1 MDCALL
7 LDQII
12 SNIEKENFKCE
23 FVNSGFGSYHYSE
36 EFTDLFKILE
46 SAKYRAIFDDNI
58 ESYSYADK
66 KKLDQNTDPEQYT
79 LIDCV
84 IVLNWIWHVE
94 AGIAVGTIMKKL
106 KDGSYLKTLKQFRK
120 FMK

>member
-1 MDCALL
+1 MDYGLK

-12 SNIEKENFKCE
+12 SNIENGNYSYDFI
-23 FVNSGFGSYHYSE
+23 NGGYHYSKE
-36 EFTDLFKILE
+36 ITDLFEILQ
-46 SAKYRAIFDDNI
+46 SDKYKTIFDDNI
-58 ESYSYADK
+58 EFYSYMEK
-66 KKLDQNTDPEQYT
+66 KELDQKINPEQYT
-79 LIDCV
+79 LIDCI

-120 FMK
+120 LMK

>member
-12 SNIEKENFKCE
+12 SDIEKENFKCE
-23 FVNSGFGSYHYSE
+23 FVNSCFGSYHYSE
-36 EFTDLFKILE
+36 EITDLFKILE
-46 SAKYRAIFDDNI
+46 STKYRAIFDDNI

>member
-1 MDCALL
+1 MLASSQLAKY
-7 LDQII
+7 QM
-12 SNIEKENFKCE
+12 
-23 FVNSGFGSYHYSE
+23 
-36 EFTDLFKILE
+36 ILE

-120 FMK
+120 FIK

>member
-12 SNIEKENFKCE
+12 SDIEKENFKCE
-23 FVNSGFGSYHYSE
+23 FVNSGLGSYHYSE
-36 EFTDLFKILE
+36 EITDLFKILE

-66 KKLDQNTDPEQYT
+66 KETRSKYRSR
-79 LIDCV
+79 
-84 IVLNWIWHVE
+84 
-94 AGIAVGTIMKKL
+94 TIYFNRL
-106 KDGSYLKTLKQFRK
+106 CYSA
-120 FMK
+120 